1 MSIKKK
7 VITSVIAVLLLI
19 AVLAAG
25 LVWSV
30 RDFTDFSDH
39 GATGTGK
46 AEASLQE
53 GETSG
58 KAYYTDTDGREYDSF
73 ILGATAANAC
83 PTDIWNHCYHASF
96 YNMTTWT
103 SDMKLAEQEV
113 EYLLEHYVC
122 RYLIVGMDLSCGQ
135 TWGQEAEFQAD
146 EIDGVSGESDS
157 GAEAGKASPAGISD
171 SSVEESGS
179 DRAAAGRSR
188 LTSVFDPFRV
198 YAESGKK
205 SKKKRTAIKDVLPET
220 VDARD
225 TIRISDLN
233 TYRKENPVF
242 SAFPSLNLTGMNAEA
257 VKGTAESLARIR
269 RICGEN
275 DVQLIVVSVPACEP
289 YFKQFSR
296 AEVSDLYHAVA
307 EVTDFWDFSM
317 SSLSYDVRYFY
328 DATHYRLSVA
338 NMMASRMADSDDLYV
353 PDDFG
358 RMVTKEN
365 VDQRI
370 GELYAVKAKPAS
382 EYTKSVPVFIYHNF
396 SWTPTPWDAL
406 TVSAEAFE
414 KQIAALSAAGYTG
427 ITAEEMRDYVND
439 GAALPE
445 RAVAITI
452 DDGYYSNYEI
462 AYPILKKYNMKATI
476 FVIGAF
482 IGSTTY
488 KNTNQAI
495 SRRFGNEEMA
505 EMSDSGLISI
515 QSHTFDFHQTV
526 ECEPDPAWART
537 RLEKL
542 PVETEIDF
550 EKYLVEDCR
559 KENEAIESVTGKP
572 VIALCY
578 PLGVHSSR
586 AAALVAQEGIK
597 ATFTVDSSGTNVLIK
612 GLPQSIYDLHRV
624 NITESIDGSAAVS
637 LAAKTAAM
645 GN

>member
-25 LVWSV
+25 LIYYM
-30 RDFTDFSDH
+30 RDFADAPDYGS
-39 GATGTGK
+39 TGTGK
-46 AEASLQE
+46 AGTSWQK
-53 GETSG
+53 GGTSG

-73 ILGATAANAC
+73 VLGATAANAC

-96 YNMTTWT
+96 YNMTTW
-103 SDMKLAEQEV
+103 SGDMKLAEQEA

-135 TWGQEAEFQAD
+135 AWGQEEEFLAE
-146 EIDGVSGESDS
+146 ETGPSGDSDS
-157 GAEAGKASPAGISD
+157 EAGTRKASTAGLLD
-171 SSVEESGS
+171 SSAEEPGS
-179 DRAAAGRSR
+179 SRPAAGRSR
-188 LTSVFDPFRV
+188 VAPVSDSFRV
-198 YAESGKK
+198 YAESEKK

-233 TYRKENPVF
+233 TYRRENPVF
-242 SAFPSLNLTGMNAEA
+242 TAFPSLNRTGMNAEA

-296 AEVSDLYHAVA
+296 EEVSDLYHAVA
-307 EVTDFWDFSM
+307 AVTDFWDFSM

-338 NMMASRMADSDDLYV
+338 NMMASRMADSNDLYV

-358 RMVTKEN
+358 RLVTKDN

-370 GELYAVKAKPAS
+370 EELYAAKAKSAS
-382 EYTKSVPVFIYHNF
+382 EYTKNVPVFIYHNF
-396 SWTPTPWDAL
+396 SWTPTPEDSL
-406 TVSAEAFE
+406 TVSADAFE

-488 KNTNQAI
+488 KNTGLPI

-537 RLEKL
+537 KLEKL
-542 PVETEIDF
+542 PVETQIDF

-559 KENEAIESVTGKP
+559 KENEAIESATGKP

-624 NITESIDGSAAVS
+624 NITEAVTGSAAVS
-637 LAAKTAAM
+637 LAAKTAAG